1 MNTARSLII
10 DNQLLET
17 AMLLGGK
24 RTPKETVSMALEEFI
39 KKRKTEEL
47 IAMFHTLDF
56 DPDYDYKAM
65 RKRK

>member
-1 MNTARSLII
+1 MNTARMMI

-24 RTPKETVSMALEEFI
+24 KTPKETVSMALEEFI

-65 RKRK
+65 RK

>member
-1 MNTARSLII
+1 MNTAKNIII

-24 RTPKETVSMALEEFI
+24 KTPKETVNLALEEFV
-39 KKRKTEEL
+39 KKHKIEKL
-47 IAMFHTLDF
+47 IEMFHTLDF
-56 DPDYDYKAM
+56 DSNYDYKVM